1 LVDRNTGGKLV
12 IDFDDAE
19 IAALA
24 NALRVNGPKQLN
36 KAFRAA
42 ANRAGTLLVKAV
54 KAKIPKASA
63 KKLPIPGGQGKALIA
78 GKTGLLKKSIIKKV
92 VTNRRGRTI
101 LIVGPNKDKTVDAYS
116 PWLKRMITVRA
127 SRYAHLVELGFV
139 QKIRGRTKR
148 IPAKPFFRPA
158 MDESRAAII
167 EITAKSLALSLEKIF
182 QKQSGKSRK
191 KAA

>member
-1 LVDRNTGGKLV
+1 MDRNTGAKLV

-19 IAALA
+19 VAALA

-63 KKLPIPGGQGKALIA
+63 KKLPIPGGQGKALVA

-167 EITAKSLALSLEKIF
+167 EITAKSLAISLERIF

>member
-1 LVDRNTGGKLV
+1 VDKNTGGKLV
-12 IDFDDAE
+12 IDFDNAE
-19 IAALA
+19 ITALA
-24 NALRVNGPKQLN
+24 NALRVNGPKQVN

-54 KAKIPKASA
+54 KAKIPKSSS
-63 KKLPIPGGQGKALIA
+63 KKLPIPGGQGKALVA

-167 EITAKSLALSLEKIF
+167 EITAKSLALSLEKVF

>member
-1 LVDRNTGGKLV
+1 MDRNTGGKLV

-19 IAALA
+19 VAALA

-63 KKLPIPGGQGKALIA
+63 KKLPIPGGQGKALVA

-167 EITAKSLALSLEKIF
+167 EITAKSLALSLERIF

>member
-1 LVDRNTGGKLV
+1 MDKNTGAKLV

-24 NALRVNGPKQLN
+24 NALRANGPKQLN

-42 ANRAGTLLVKAV
+42 ANRAGSLLVKAV
-54 KAKIPKASA
+54 KAKIPKPSA